1 VENLLEAKKLNY
13 KINGKEILR
22 DVSLKVSK
30 NDFVT
35 IVGPNGAGKTSLLQ
49 ILLGSKQA
57 SEGTIRR
64 EKGLKV
70 GYVPQKIFIDYT
82 MPINVAYFLKLCQK
96 TSEKEFLQIVKETN
110 IEKLL
115 EKQMS
120 ILSGGE
126 IQRVLLAKA
135 LLVSPDLLIL
145 DEPAQNL
152 DISGQIAFYELLRK
166 IYKKKKISILMV
178 SHDLHMVMS
187 ATKNVICLFNHVCCS
202 GEPNKVTKDPE
213 FIAMFG
219 DNMSKLISIYN
230 HYHSHEHE

>member
-1 VENLLEAKKLNY
+1 MPTDTCTILVSENFKKILDSAKYDL
-13 KINGKEILR
+13 
-22 DVSLKVSK
+22 
-30 NDFVT
+30 T
-35 IVGPNGAGKTSLLQ
+35 
-49 ILLGSKQA
+49 
-57 SEGTIRR
+57 
-64 EKGLKV
+64 
-70 GYVPQKIFIDYT
+70 YT
-82 MPINVAYFLKLCQK
+82 QY
-96 TSEKEFLQIVKETN
+96 